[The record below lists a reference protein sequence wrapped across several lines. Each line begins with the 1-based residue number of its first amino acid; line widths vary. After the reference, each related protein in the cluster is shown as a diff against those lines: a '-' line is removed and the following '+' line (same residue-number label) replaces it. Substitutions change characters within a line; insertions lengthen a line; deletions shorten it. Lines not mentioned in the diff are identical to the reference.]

1 VSGTVLV
8 DITIV
13 GEMPRGARP
22 DLSVDGVI
30 EIERLVDVLY
40 MSRPSQG
47 PEGGTISVFRTSP
60 GGMADRQT
68 VRLGKGSV
76 RHIQVVDGLRE
87 GDRVVLSDMSDWD
100 QVDRIRIR

>member
-1 VSGTVLV
+1 
-8 DITIV
+8 
-13 GEMPRGARP
+13 
-22 DLSVDGVI
+22 
-30 EIERLVDVLY
+30 
-40 MSRPSQG
+40 
-47 PEGGTISVFRTSP
+47 
-60 GGMADRQT
+60 MADRQT

>member
-1 VSGTVLV
+1 
-8 DITIV
+8 
-13 GEMPRGARP
+13 
-22 DLSVDGVI
+22 
-30 EIERLVDVLY
+30 